1 MPSEPGPGR
10 GAEPHYL
17 DCAGRAAAGAEEE
30 RRRRLVGE
38 FFARGGFP
46 TAADEDWRHSGL
58 DLTKTLFRPFEGS
71 PPANGA
77 PPDWTEGFADAV
89 RLRNGL
95 AEPVSAAAAGG
106 VSVEAFGRG
115 GVSPSPAAAGFGE
128 DGAGA
133 ESRGNG
139 NGRDARGDLAHP
151 LETLNAALSDCGA
164 RLEVPADADC
174 PPVLFHSRRC
184 GEPGAERMLHP
195 RFVVELGAGSRA
207 VVIEA
212 HEGGGE
218 GGDEG
223 ADSGWTNPSALCR
236 VGANAELHYLRL
248 DREPQRVAHTG
259 RVTFELGRDARL
271 RCTVFSL
278 GAGRS
283 RTELRALLLSEGAD
297 AELNGLFLGA
307 GSAAADHH
315 TLVVHAAP
323 RGSSR
328 QLFKSVLAE
337 DARAVFDGKVVVTPG
352 AVGTDAAQA
361 NRTLLLSRRA
371 ETHTRPRLEINAD
384 DVKCAHGA
392 AIGRLDEDALFYL
405 RSRGL
410 GAMDSREI
418 LIRAFAGEVIERA
431 GPAPVRAL
439 AEAELAAMRP
449 RWSDPSA

>member
-1 MPSEPGPGR
+1 MPSERGPGR

-58 DLTKTLFRPFEGS
+58 DLTKTLYRPFDGA

-77 PPDWTEGFADAV
+77 PPGWTEGFADAV

-95 AEPVSAAAAGG
+95 VESVSAARGGG
-106 VSVEAFGRG
+106 VGVVEAFGRAD
-115 GVSPSPAAAGFGE
+115 SR
-128 DGAGA
+128 D
-133 ESRGNG
+133 RGNG
-139 NGRDARGDLAHP
+139 TGTDADGELAHP

-174 PPVLFHSRRC
+174 PPVLFHSSRS

-212 HEGGGE
+212 HEGGG
-218 GGDEG
+218 GGGGG
-223 ADSGWTNPSALCR
+223 ADSGWTNPSTLCR

-248 DREPQRVAHTG
+248 DREPGRVAHTG

-283 RTELRALLLSEGAD
+283 RTELRALLRSEGAD

>member
-1 MPSEPGPGR
+1 MPSESGPGL
-10 GAEPHYL
+10 GAEAHYL
-17 DCAGRAAAGAEEE
+17 DCAAQEAAGAEEA

-46 TAADEDWRHSGL
+46 TAGDEDWRHSGL
-58 DLTKTLFRPFEGS
+58 DLTKTLYRPFEAS
-71 PPANGA
+71 PPPNGA
-77 PPDWTEGFADAV
+77 PPDWTEGFADAA
-89 RLRNGL
+89 RLRNGQV
-95 AEPVSAAAAGG
+95 ESVPAAAGSG
-106 VSVEAFGRG
+106 VRVEAFGRG
-115 GVSPSPAAAGFGE
+115 GGALSPAAVGFGE
-128 DGAGA
+128 DKTSA
-133 ESRGNG
+133 ESGGSGNG
-139 NGRDARGDLAHP
+139 ADAWGELAHP

-164 RLEVPADADC
+164 RLAVPADADC
-174 PPVLFHSRRC
+174 PPVLFHSSRS

-212 HEGGGE
+212 HDGGN
-218 GGDEG
+218 GGG
-223 ADSGWTNPSALCR
+223 ADSGWTNPSAFCR
-236 VGANAELHYLRL
+236 VGPNAELHYLRL
-248 DREPQRVAHTG
+248 DREPERVAHTG
-259 RVTFELGRDARL
+259 RVTFDLARDARV

-283 RTELRALLLSEGAD
+283 RTEVRALLRSEGAD

-337 DARAVFDGKVVVTPG
+337 EARAVFDGKVVVTPG

-392 AIGRLDEDALFYL
+392 AIGRLDDDALFYL

-431 GPAPVRAL
+431 GAAPVRAL

-449 RWSDPSA
+449 RWSENAA